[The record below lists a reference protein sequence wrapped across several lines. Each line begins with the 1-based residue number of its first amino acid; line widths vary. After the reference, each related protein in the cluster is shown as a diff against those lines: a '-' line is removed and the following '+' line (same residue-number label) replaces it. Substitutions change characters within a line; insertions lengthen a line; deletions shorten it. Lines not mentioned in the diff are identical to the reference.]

1 MKPDLTPAKPWG
13 FHLTGH
19 LNLPHSAGLEGKRVS
34 KELMEK
40 KARATGRIPVSM
52 SVVWTPTLPPSP
64 HLTQPPQLVPYST
77 HLTSLHCKSSGVKDF
92 RRKWGNAAP
101 AILFQTLKTLAS
113 PKLSLVTALCA
124 ASVLCQLLV
133 GCHSRCWKGNQIDA
147 SAEKYF
153 YIESLPDSHQW
164 RCDTVSVVAK
174 SYTN

>member
-40 KARATGRIPVSM
+40 KACATGRIPVSM
-52 SVVWTPTLPPSP
+52 SVARTPPTTHPRPPQ
-64 HLTQPPQLVPYST
+64 LTQPPQLVPYST

-113 PKLSLVTALCA
+113 PELSLVTALCA
-124 ASVLCQLLV
+124 GSVLCQLLV
-133 GCHSRCWKGNQIDA
+133 GCHSRC
-147 SAEKYF
+147 
-153 YIESLPDSHQW
+153 
-164 RCDTVSVVAK
+164 
-174 SYTN
+174 

>member
-34 KELMEK
+34 KELMEEEEK
-40 KARATGRIPVSM
+40 KACATGRIPVSM
-52 SVVWTPTLPPSP
+52 SVVRIPPQ
-64 HLTQPPQLVPYST
+64 LTQPPQLAPYST

-124 ASVLCQLLV
+124 GKRIVPAFSGVSFEVLKGKSDRRFNGEMLLL
-133 GCHSRCWKGNQIDA
+133 CRK
-147 SAEKYF
+147 F
-153 YIESLPDSHQW
+153 
-164 RCDTVSVVAK
+164 T
-174 SYTN
+174 

>member
-19 LNLPHSAGLEGKRVS
+19 LNLPHSVGLEGKRVS

-40 KARATGRIPVSM
+40 KARATGRIPVSTN
-52 SVVWTPTLPPSP
+52 VVRTPPPPPPPRPLP
-64 HLTQPPQLVPYST
+64 LTQPPQLVPYGT

-113 PKLSLVTALCA
+113 PRV
-124 ASVLCQLLV
+124 VF
-133 GCHSRCWKGNQIDA
+133 GD
-147 SAEKYF
+147 
-153 YIESLPDSHQW
+153 
-164 RCDTVSVVAK
+164 SVVCGERIVPAFSGVSFEVLKGK
-174 SYTN
+174 SDRRFNREILLCGKFT

>member
-52 SVVWTPTLPPSP
+52 SVAWTPHPRTHTHTHTTPTHPHTPAILAHPPARP
-64 HLTQPPQLVPYST
+64 PQLTQPPQLVPYST

-101 AILFQTLKTLAS
+101 AILFQTLKNTRFS
-113 PKLSLVTALCA
+113 PSCL
-124 ASVLCQLLV
+124 
-133 GCHSRCWKGNQIDA
+133 W
-147 SAEKYF
+147 
-153 YIESLPDSHQW
+153 
-164 RCDTVSVVAK
+164 
-174 SYTN
+174 